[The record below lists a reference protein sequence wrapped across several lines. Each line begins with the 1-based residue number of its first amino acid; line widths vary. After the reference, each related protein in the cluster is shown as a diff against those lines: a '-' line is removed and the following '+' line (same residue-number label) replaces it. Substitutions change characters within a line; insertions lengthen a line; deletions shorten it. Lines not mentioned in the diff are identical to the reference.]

1 MLTDWTDENPARV
14 FAKLKKR
21 SDYYN
26 FNQRTVG
33 DFVRD
38 VRTHGLKEALA
49 DRKMWGEMRMNP
61 TDLADV
67 SGVHLHLSD
76 ERHGA
81 RGQLDRPLQ
90 IWRASATAVHQRI
103 GDVVFRRQNS
113 RLEDDRRGGGW
124 PACTRSPS
132 TSSGSRRRK
141 PTT

>member
-33 DFVRD
+33 DFFRD
-38 VRTHGLKEALA
+38 VRTQGLKEALA

-67 SGVHLHLSD
+67 SGYTYTYLMNGTAPAGNWTGLFKSG
-76 ERHGA
+76 ERVRLRFING
-81 RGQLDRPLQ
+81 
-90 IWRASATAVHQRI
+90 SAMSVLRCP
-103 GDVVFRRQNS
+103 DPWF
-113 RLEDDRRGGGW
+113 EDDRGRGGRPVRAPGH
-124 PACTRSPS
+124 R
-132 TSSGSRRRK
+132 G
-141 PTT
+141 